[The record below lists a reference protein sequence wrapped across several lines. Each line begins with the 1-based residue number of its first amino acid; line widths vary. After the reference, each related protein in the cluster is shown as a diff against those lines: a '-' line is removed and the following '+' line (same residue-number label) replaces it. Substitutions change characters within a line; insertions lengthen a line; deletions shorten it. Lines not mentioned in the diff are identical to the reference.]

1 MAVYWYGFA
10 ALPELHD
17 AQVRGP
23 SVHVPDERQFLLRVL
38 VGMAVRLT
46 RLTGQLRCVVCATQ
60 REQIGSQVSL
70 LFGPVS
76 NMYCCSTMEIPQIFC
91 FPLTIP
97 ARLCYYNQADCA
109 PVAQLDR
116 VSDSDSEGHRFE
128 SCRAYIEKRLK
139 NRFFCVIRTEA

>member
-46 RLTGQLRCVVCATQ
+46 RLTGQLRFVVCATQ
-60 REQIGSQVSL
+60 REQSGSQVSL
-70 LFGPVS
+70 LFGLCPTCIVALQGKNS
-76 NMYCCSTMEIPQIFC
+76 FQRGNGFTRSIEI
-91 FPLTIP
+91 
-97 ARLCYYNQADCA
+97 
-109 PVAQLDR
+109 
-116 VSDSDSEGHRFE
+116 
-128 SCRAYIEKRLK
+128 
-139 NRFFCVIRTEA
+139 